1 MDSTSNEKIAQALEL
16 LEAAAR
22 EKKDELRELFK
33 DRYSHLASVLM
44 ETERSVIQQLF
55 ATLKEEIEAL
65 VRAKNLGQEK
75 VQDAAIAVD
84 DHVHG
89 NPWPYIGA
97 AAAVSLVGGYLM
109 GSKTHCSHTRA
120 ES

>member
-44 ETERSVIQQLF
+44 ETERSVIQ
-55 ATLKEEIEAL
+55 
-65 VRAKNLGQEK
+65 
-75 VQDAAIAVD
+75 
-84 DHVHG
+84 
-89 NPWPYIGA
+89 
-97 AAAVSLVGGYLM
+97 
-109 GSKTHCSHTRA
+109 
-120 ES
+120 